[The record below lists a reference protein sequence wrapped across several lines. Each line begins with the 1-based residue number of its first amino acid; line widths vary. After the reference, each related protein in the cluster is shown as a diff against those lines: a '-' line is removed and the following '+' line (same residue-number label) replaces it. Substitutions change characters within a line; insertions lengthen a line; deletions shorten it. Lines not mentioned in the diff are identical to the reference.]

1 MQKSNPCGNNDLE
14 IQNNKMRFK
23 AFFITIIVILMGMQ
37 SRVAA
42 QIDRQAAEA
51 YISDIGEYEKAS
63 ILILREKKYDE
74 GIEAITSLINQ
85 TESCDTFSLPM
96 LASYYRLRAQAQ
108 LHKGKYQDAAND
120 CQHALTL
127 LEKAGEEGREE
138 LPSTWNLQ
146 AVANYYLGRKTEVI
160 RAADNYVASALA
172 YYGDL
177 HSETIDAYGIRSN
190 YEGIYGMNKAA
201 LDDRRQ
207 ILDIIRHNVVRN
219 FTYLTAS
226 ERTAYWDKYRSNT
239 TLMFTFGHKM
249 EEHQSTFT
257 DALFDQQ
264 LLAKGL
270 LLTAEST
277 LQRVIDSD
285 ENLKASYSKI
295 RTLRLKASD
304 PKASP
309 SVAQQATLEADR
321 LERLLGSS
329 ANTLYQFMD
338 FLKVSAADV
347 KAKLNHNDVA
357 VEFVD
362 YRVGKDSTMYAALI
376 MSPQWEHVLFLPLIE
391 QRELSSSSD
400 NLTSRI
406 WTPIL
411 DTVGSNV
418 ENIFFSPTGLLYQLP
433 IESHPLP
440 DGRSMG
446 EAYRLHRMSS
456 TRWLVVGQDST
467 VGNNALVYGGLT
479 YDATIE
485 EMKEEAERSSQS
497 RIKGKQRN
505 GSRGAGDLIGLDYLP
520 ATKMEA
526 EIITQTINEA
536 RKKNLHADILLGSSG
551 TETSFKQLS
560 GQKKQLVHIATHG
573 FFNDNR
579 TAETDILSQCG
590 LYFAGADNKIQ
601 GELIPEGIDD
611 GVLTAEEIS
620 SLDLRGL
627 DLITLSAC
635 QTGQGNITSDGVFGL
650 QRSFKKAG
658 ANSIMMSLWKVDDE
672 ATCLLM
678 TEFYKNWISFGKS
691 KIDALEIAKRSVR
704 FHKEKGWDDP
714 KYWAAFILLD
724 AL

>member
-1 MQKSNPCGNNDLE
+1 
-14 IQNNKMRFK
+14 MRFK
-23 AFFITIIVILMGMQ
+23 AFFITIIFILMGM
-37 SRVAA
+37 SFRVAA
-42 QIDRQAAEA
+42 QIDRQAAETL
-51 YISDIGEYEKAS
+51 ISDIGEYEKAS
-63 ILILREKKYDE
+63 ILILREKRYDE

-85 TESCDTFSLPM
+85 TENRASSSLAM

-108 LHKGKYQDAAND
+108 LRKGVYQDAADD

-138 LPSTWNLQ
+138 LPSTWNLL

-160 RAADNYVASALA
+160 HAADNYIATALA
-172 YYGDL
+172 YYGDS
-177 HSETIDAYGIRSN
+177 HSETIDAYNTRSN

-207 ILDIIRHNVVRN
+207 ILEIIRHNIVRN

-239 TLMFTFGHKM
+239 TVMFAFGHKM

-270 LLTAEST
+270 LLTAESA

-309 SVAQQATLEADR
+309 TVAQQATLEADR

-329 ANTLYQFMD
+329 ANALYQFMD
-338 FLKVSAADV
+338 FLNVSAADV
-347 KAKLNHNDVA
+347 KAKLSHNDVA

-362 YRVGKDSTMYAALI
+362 YRVGKDSTMYAALV

-406 WTPIL
+406 WVPIL

-433 IESHPLP
+433 IESHLLS

-456 TRWLVVGQDST
+456 TRWLAVDQDT
-467 VGNNALVYGGLT
+467 TAGNNALVYGGLT

-485 EMKEEAERSSQS
+485 EMQEEAEQSSQS

-505 GSRGAGDLIGLDYLP
+505 SSRGAGELIGLDYLP
-520 ATKMEA
+520 ATKKEA

-536 RKKNLHADILLGSSG
+536 RKKNLHADILLGQSG
-551 TETSFKQLS
+551 TETSFKRLS
-560 GQKKQLVHIATHG
+560 GQNKQLVHIATHG

-579 TAETDILSQCG
+579 PKGTDVLSQCG

-601 GELIPEGIDD
+601 GEAIPEGIDD

-620 SLDLRGL
+620 FLDLRGL

-658 ANSIMMSLWKVDDE
+658 ANSILMSLWKVDDE

-678 TEFYKNWISFGKS
+678 TEFYKNWISDGKS
-691 KIDALEIAKRSVR
+691 KIDALEMAKQTVRS
-704 FHKEKGWDDP
+704 HKEKGWDDP

-724 AL
+724 AI